1 MKKGILIIV
10 VIVLIIIA
18 GVIIFNVVNND
29 KKENTTANANQLE
42 NGYEVEYKGVN
53 VTPGTKFDEN
63 AISEEYDF
71 YEIQSC
77 AFEGNDK
84 VYTYS
89 GIEIDVAEVDGVD
102 TVYYVYFLDTEVETE
117 EGIKISDTLDD
128 MLDAYGEDYE
138 NSVENSYVYTRGDVN
153 LTFIVEND
161 VITSIEYTLNVNN

>member
-1 MKKGILIIV
+1 MVKKGIIFIVIIIFV
-10 VIVLIIIA
+10 IIA
-18 GVIIFNVVNND
+18 GIIIFNVINNED
-29 KKENTTANANQLE
+29 EQNVTIDTQAKE
-42 NGYEVEYKGVN
+42 GYTVEYDGVN

>member
-1 MKKGILIIV
+1 MKKGIIFIVIIIFV
-10 VIVLIIIA
+10 IIA
-18 GVIIFNVVNND
+18 GIIIFNVINNED
-29 KKENTTANANQLE
+29 EQNVTIDTQAKE
-42 NGYEVEYKGVN
+42 GYTVEYDGVN

-63 AISEEYDF
+63 AISEGYDF

>member
-1 MKKGILIIV
+1 MKKGIIFIVIIIFV
-10 VIVLIIIA
+10 IIA
-18 GVIIFNVVNND
+18 GIIIFNVINNED
-29 KKENTTANANQLE
+29 EQNVTIDTQAKE
-42 NGYEVEYKGVN
+42 GYTVEYDGVN